1 VVEQALLV
9 LRVAFVVLLYV
20 FIWWVV
26 RSAVRDVRA
35 PQESLVLTPAQA
47 RAAGLGSAA
56 PAPAPAPPVA
66 AGTPRLRVVDGPV
79 WPAASLVV
87 LDEDVVF
94 GRAPD
99 CDAVLD
105 GDTTASGHHARV
117 FHRDGSLYVEDLG
130 STNGTFVN
138 AQRLVAER
146 RLRTGDIVAI
156 GATSLVFEGGGGA
169 P

>member
-1 VVEQALLV
+1 MVEQALLV

-99 CDAVLD
+99 CDAV
-105 GDTTASGHHARV
+105 
-117 FHRDGSLYVEDLG
+117 EDLG
-130 STNGTFVN
+130 STNGVRVN
-138 AQRLVAER
+138 GRPIEGAQELHPDDRLE
-146 RLRTGDIVAI
+146 LGSTEI
-156 GATSLVFEGGGGA
+156 VFEVG
-169 P
+169 